1 MGEASPSPFHLAG
14 KMKTKAL
21 TVRSTEE
28 VRGVVSLEVENVLPS
43 WVTADRFALGL
54 FDAIQKSPRLQAAFE
69 NPKTRAASM
78 GVVRD
83 AAAVGLVP
91 NQSCFLI
98 PHSKREKN
106 DRGVWVD
113 SGEVSIALYPSFR
126 GILDLFARGG
136 VIGGRPSLVIRGEK
150 FEPVVRRIVNGQRL
164 VSYFYGE
171 ETALQDSFVKA
182 FRDRLQE
189 IDLAAK
195 KKFGKEKTAFIES
208 RVPGIL
214 GDDFVCGLFEFD
226 RKMICDAYQIPP
238 ERFEAALRSGIDRN
252 AKMWISH
259 PRDMLMKTVVLAV
272 AKWVLPILSSAMR
285 DRVSGFVERSEVN
298 HFESGTTESDSAPP
312 VEFRNAGDA
321 PVVESP
327 PPEAIASGV
336 IDEQPVETANQDK
349 VDVLETERVES
360 ICGYIGLDDEMKK
373 AVLRYMCDHADFG
386 RISELTREMDDA
398 TLTSR
403 IRGTAKKI
411 AQAKGGAK

>member
-1 MGEASPSPFHLAG
+1 
-14 KMKTKAL
+14 MKNEGGAKAL

-28 VRGVVSLEVENVLPS
+28 VRGVVAIEVENVLPS

-54 FDAIQKSPRLQAAFE
+54 FDAIQKSPRLREAFE
-69 NPKTRAASM
+69 NPRTRAASM

-91 NQSCFLI
+91 GKDCFLI
-98 PHSKREKN
+98 PY
-106 DRGVWVD
+106 
-113 SGEVSIALYPSFR
+113 SGETGVRIALYPSFR
-126 GILDLFARGG
+126 GLLDLFARGG

-195 KKFGKEKTAFIES
+195 KKKFGKEKTAFIES
-208 RVPGIL
+208 CVPGIL

-327 PPEAIASGV
+327 PPEAIASSGV

-349 VDVLETERVES
+349 VDVAQTERVES
-360 ICGYIGLDDEMKK
+360 ICDSIGLDDEMKK

-386 RISELTREMDDA
+386 RISELTKAMDDA